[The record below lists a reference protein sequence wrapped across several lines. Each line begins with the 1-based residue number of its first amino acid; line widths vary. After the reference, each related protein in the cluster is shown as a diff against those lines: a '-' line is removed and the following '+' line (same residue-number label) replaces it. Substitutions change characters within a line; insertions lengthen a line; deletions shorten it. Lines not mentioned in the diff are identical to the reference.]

1 MFFSQERDIRCRG
14 QFSDQM
20 NAKFDKDE
28 VVMVKLPPK
37 PGLAASGGEDSRSWS
52 SHLAGRAVGSQ
63 TAREAPPSRGK
74 L

>member
-1 MFFSQERDIRCRG
+1 MK
-14 QFSDQM
+14 
-20 NAKFDKDE
+20 AKFDKDE

-52 SHLAGRAVGSQ
+52 SQLAGHAVGSQ
-63 TAREAPPSRGK
+63 TAREATPSRGK